1 MPKSK
6 SLFGQLLNAVLGDG
20 KPGTVRE
27 QKLDG
32 SSLPDFELV
41 RRYFGTSGT
50 VMQSRPDGWYLL
62 GVGLPRA
69 TSGSEM
75 ARTPEPQVK

>member
-1 MPKSK
+1 
-6 SLFGQLLNAVLGDG
+6 
-20 KPGTVRE
+20 
-27 QKLDG
+27 
-32 SSLPDFELV
+32 
-41 RRYFGTSGT
+41 
-50 VMQSRPDGWYLL
+50 MQSRPDGWYLL